1 MTHLRAAVTPLRR
14 DRRQARLTVTAAA
27 TAAVLAAGVLP
38 ALAAPPRPQAE
49 GSAWGDHGRAAMPAV
64 KPGVN
69 RPPASRAQAAPP
81 EERRA
86 WGQRQQ
92 ERLTGRSAPGARTV
106 RPAADVA
113 SFVPEG
119 QGEVPWHQIDDFR
132 ITDALVGRID
142 YSTGNLMLAATDFD
156 IAGVGQKLQLTRTYN
171 SLPGPYGMVSTPWW
185 QGYERWLDTF
195 YTGEVI
201 WYDATGA
208 TVRFAKNADGTF
220 TTPSG
225 YSRDLVKNADGSFTL
240 TDRKSGTKET
250 YDAHGSLTKVTDRN
264 HGAITVDRH
273 QADDGSATGLKVT
286 ETRSGRFIDLVKT
299 DATHWKAT
307 DTAGRTVAYE
317 LDGKGHLLRT
327 TDAEHNTTTFGYDG
341 SDRLEKI
348 TTAESRATVFT
359 YDDLGRVTS
368 MRRFLEHG
376 GNGENAPTHLYT
388 YSNEDSATAA
398 GTTTVT
404 DPRGYETVY
413 THNADGEVTKVTD
426 PYDKSRSTTYK
437 NHLTQTAT
445 DAMGSGTTPGNVT
458 TYGWDT
464 RNNPTSLKLPTG
476 ATSTLAGY
484 QTVAGADLP
493 GTLTT
498 ADGEKSTYKY
508 DTNGNPE
515 SIAVTG
521 TGGGHQYFTHNKTTP
536 TCGGFE
542 GQRCSVNDGRNKATT
557 KTAFHYD
564 AKGNLD
570 KVTPPAQI
578 KPTTYTYDPLGRPRT
593 VTDGRGIETTYT
605 YDDRD
610 RITEVTS
617 PTTKVTYRYDGDGN
631 LRERTD
637 ATGTVTYQFDALS
650 RETIRTLQD
659 KSQTVLA
666 YDAAGNIETYTD
678 PTGQTVYTWDKANRL
693 DTLTDPTGKTTR
705 YDYDNNGFRTKTTYP
720 GGTVQKVTPDK
731 SSRPE
736 HITATS
742 PKGTLTDL
750 TYTYRYGTDNKND
763 GTKIRTLI
771 NKVDGTH
778 TTYTYDSAGRTSY
791 TNETKNGTST
801 GAWQYCY
808 DQAGNLTSLGAA
820 HKCPASTTFTIND
833 ASQIT
838 ARSAHPKPWTYD
850 DAGNETNAEATRT
863 DERWTDF
870 SQLASI
876 TTGGTAYGA
885 AYASTDNSERTRL
898 GDTVFHNGPLGLAGQ
913 TTSGTDTGFVR
924 EPRGTLNSMNRG
936 GKSYY
941 YLTDALGSVV
951 GLADETGAKIN
962 SYGYSPRGVGRAA
975 NTEQVPQP
983 YRFAGGYQ
991 DPTGLYHFEAR
1002 YYDPSVGRFTQPD
1015 PSGQEKNPYLYAEGD
1030 PVNHIDPVG
1039 LYSIKDW
1046 FGDVGLFSGGGVGV
1060 GTVAGCAAT
1069 AAAGCIPGAGP
1080 GAVVGGVAGGAIGI
1094 GYATGQAIKSW
1105 LT

>member
-1 MTHLRAAVTPLRR
+1 
-14 DRRQARLTVTAAA
+14 
-27 TAAVLAAGVLP
+27 
-38 ALAAPPRPQAE
+38 
-49 GSAWGDHGRAAMPAV
+49 MPAV

-69 RPPASRAQAAPP
+69 HPPASLVQAAPS
-81 EERRA
+81 EGQRA
-86 WGQRQQ
+86 WGRRQQ
-92 ERLTGRSAPGARTV
+92 ERLTGSTPSASTAR
-106 RPAADVA
+106 PSAGVA

-132 ITDALVGRID
+132 VTDALVGRID

-156 IAGVGQKLQLTRTYN
+156 IAGVGQKLRLTRTYN

-208 TVRFAKNADGTF
+208 TVRFTKNADGSF
-220 TTPSG
+220 TTPAG
-225 YSRDLVKNADGSFTL
+225 YSRDLAKNADGSFTL
-240 TDRKSGTKET
+240 TDRKSGSKET

-264 HGAITVDRH
+264 HGVITVDRH
-273 QADDGSATGLKVT
+273 KASHGASTGFKVT

-307 DTAGRTVAYE
+307 DNAGRTVAYE
-317 LDGKGHLLRT
+317 LDGAGHLIRT

-368 MRRFLEHG
+368 MRRFKENG
-376 GNGENAPTHLYT
+376 GTGEDAPTHLYT
-388 YSNEDSATAA
+388 YSNKDSATAA
-398 GTTTVT
+398 GTTTAT
-404 DPRGYETVY
+404 DPRGHRTVY

-426 PYDKSRSTTYK
+426 PYDKSRSRTYK

-476 ATSTLAGY
+476 ATSALAGY

-521 TGGGHQYFTHNKTTP
+521 TGGGHQYFTHNKAATP

-542 GQRCSVNDGRNKATT
+542 GQRCSVNDGRNQDAT
-557 KTAFHYD
+557 KTTFHYD
-564 AKGNLD
+564 AKGNLE

-578 KPTTYTYDPLGRPRT
+578 KPTTYTYDPLGRPAT
-593 VTDGRGIETTYT
+593 VTDGRGTRTTYT
-605 YDDRD
+605 YDGRD
-610 RITEVTS
+610 RITEVTG

-650 RETIRTLQD
+650 RETVRTLQD

-666 YDAAGNIETYTD
+666 YDAAGNVETYTD
-678 PTGQTVYTWDKANRL
+678 PAGKTVYTWDKANRL
-693 DTLTDPTGKTTR
+693 DTLTDPTGRTTR

-720 GGTVQKVTPDK
+720 GGIIQKVTPDK

-750 TYTYRYGTDNKND
+750 TYTYRYGTDNKTD
-763 GTKIRTLI
+763 GSKIRTLT
-771 NKVDGTH
+771 NKTDGTH
-778 TTYTYDSAGRTSY
+778 TAYTYDSAGRTSY

-820 HKCPASTTFTIND
+820 HTCPGSTTFTVNE

-850 DAGNETNAEATRT
+850 GAGNETNAEATRT

-876 TTGGTAYGA
+876 TTGGTTHDAAYG
-885 AYASTDNSERTRL
+885 STDNSERTRL

-913 TTSGTDTGFVR
+913 TTGGTDTGFVR

-951 GLADETGAKIN
+951 GLADETGAKVN
-962 SYGYSPRGVGRAA
+962 SYGYSPRGVARAA
-975 NTEQVPQP
+975 NSEQVPQP

-991 DPTGLYHFEAR
+991 DSTGLYHLGAR

-1030 PVNHIDPVG
+1030 PVNRIDQRG
-1039 LYSIKDW
+1039 LLSLNGVADALGPIGDLATGITHLAQKDTKALW
-1046 FGDVGLFSGGGVGV
+1046 GDVAGV
-1060 GTVAGCAAT
+1060 VAGGLTGLACEGALSMAVPAT
-1069 AAAGCIPGAGP
+1069 LGTSLGAQAGCYAAAWGA
-1080 GAVVGGVAGGAIGI
+1080 GGVASNLVSG
-1094 GYATGQAIKSW
+1094 
-1105 LT
+1105 